1 MGKKSGIHSVKTHNE
16 MLRMVSIETPVKT
29 ELSLKNMVQFT
40 IDIEHGLAYLASS
53 NFVHRDIAARNMLIA
68 ADYTIKIT
76 DFGLS
81 RQIDTTKD
89 YYRMAG
95 CGKLPVRWM
104 APECLDDG
112 MFTPASD
119 VWSVAVCFW
128 EIFTGGTIPF
138 TDLTNREVYDQV
150 TSGATLPQPC
160 LMPDHMYKLCCHCWA
175 LNDDDRPAHAEI
187 ADDLEEITQE
197 VMLLPDRGEQP
208 ADFGQKMTLPRPH
221 AGATPV
227 RSDGPGDMENNVG
240 HGLDHETSL
249 GAW

>member
-1 MGKKSGIHSVKTHNE
+1 
-16 MLRMVSIETPVKT
+16 
-29 ELSLKNMVQFT
+29 MVQFT

-89 YYRMAG
+89 YYRSAG

-128 EIFTGGTIPF
+128 EIFTGATIPY
-138 TDLTNREVYDQV
+138 TDLTNREVYDHV
-150 TSGATLPQPC
+150 TSGGALPQPC
-160 LMPDHMYKLCCHCWA
+160 LMPDHMYAMCCHCWE
-175 LNDDDRPAHAEI
+175 LNADDRPAHAEI

-208 ADFGQKMTLPRPH
+208 ADFGQKMTLSHPH
-221 AGATPV
+221 AGSKPLFQPAVINRSISPV
-227 RSDGPGDMENNVG
+227 TSDGAGEMADTVAA
-240 HGLDHETSL
+240 L
-249 GAW
+249 